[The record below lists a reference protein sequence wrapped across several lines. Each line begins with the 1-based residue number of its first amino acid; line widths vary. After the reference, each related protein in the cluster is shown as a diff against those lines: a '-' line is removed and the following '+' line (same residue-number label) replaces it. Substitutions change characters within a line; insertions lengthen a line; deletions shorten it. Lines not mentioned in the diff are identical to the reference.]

1 MDDYIPAG
9 DDAKIIWL
17 RNIKESIDA
26 YSAALGSLPLT
37 LKG

>member
-1 MDDYIPAG
+1 MADYIPSA

-17 RNIKESIDA
+17 TNLKEGIDA
-26 YSAALGSLPLT
+26 YSAALGSLRLT